1 MRKRSITIA
10 NAVVGALYI
19 ILNSQNNSLY
29 YYPHITS
36 FLGKL
41 NYNIPGLTHLVRYGL
56 WI

>member
-29 YYPHITS
+29 YYPHSTS